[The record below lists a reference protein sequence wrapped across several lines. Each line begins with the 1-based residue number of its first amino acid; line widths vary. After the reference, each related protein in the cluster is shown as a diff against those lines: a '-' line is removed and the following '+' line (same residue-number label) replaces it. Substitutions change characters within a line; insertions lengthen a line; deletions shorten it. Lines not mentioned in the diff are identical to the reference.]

1 MSISC
6 SDYKKYGKVRGTLLS
21 MDLLPEVTPIRKFV
35 VIDSIE
41 KWKAIEDD
49 WQGFSLQRVD
59 GPLDAEKPTSAKYGT
74 SGRPEDI
81 PRLLEMAKKDCP
93 EYVLLL
99 MKTKKES
106 VYRYDN
112 DGGFN
117 VLFDFNRR
125 NEVVI
130 ELVGR
135 GFDGHELTSGVA
147 VHEQYV
153 IPWGELWSLEEI
165 TEPSR
170 RIERMA
176 ELLSGGHN
184 TYTVSPEEYTKQREE
199 RFRYLAAKCGYDPKI
214 VESKLPTAYQLLD
227 RKLVYDLIEKV
238 VLELYRKSIRLFREG
253 LLFFGV
259 QGNFADGEVQPWE
272 IFIPNRWA

>member
-6 SDYKKYGKVRGTLLS
+6 SDYKKYGKVRGTSLS
-21 MDLLPEVTPIRKFV
+21 MDLLPEVTPICDYV

-41 KWKAIEDD
+41 EWKAIEAN
-49 WQGFSLQRVD
+49 WQGFSLQRID
-59 GPLDAEKPTSAKYGT
+59 GPFDAKKPTSAKYGT

-99 MKTKKES
+99 MKTKEAS

-135 GFDGHELTSGVA
+135 GFDGHELTSGA
-147 VHEQYV
+147 AMHEQYV
-153 IPWGELWSLEEI
+153 IPWGGAVV
-165 TEPSR
+165 SR
-170 RIERMA
+170 RDYRTQSA
-176 ELLSGGHN
+176 HR
-184 TYTVSPEEYTKQREE
+184 K
-199 RFRYLAAKCGYDPKI
+199 D
-214 VESKLPTAYQLLD
+214 D
-227 RKLVYDLIEKV
+227 RTI
-238 VLELYRKSIRLFREG
+238 I
-253 LLFFGV
+253 
-259 QGNFADGEVQPWE
+259 WT
-272 IFIPNRWA
+272 